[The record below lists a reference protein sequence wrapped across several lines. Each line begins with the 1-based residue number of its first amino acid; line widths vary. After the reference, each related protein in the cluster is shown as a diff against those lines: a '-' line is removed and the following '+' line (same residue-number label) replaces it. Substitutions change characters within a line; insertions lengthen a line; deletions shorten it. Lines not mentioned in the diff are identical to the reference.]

1 MDTIAGNAINEAVN
15 IYEPFIS
22 DIKDLVKASSD
33 SNTAGVVLDSF
44 ISKTFLKRFS
54 NHIQDSL
61 ESGDA
66 LGRSLIVEKNRLL
79 SEKANI
85 APRNFFIG
93 ETNLTAAAIQWFAL
107 GNEVV
112 KISFDLIPK
121 EAIDYLRKKALT
133 IAGVEHQ
140 QLIDFVKQKLA
151 ETLES
156 GKSFNDFRVE
166 IDQLFDSYGV
176 TRLSQHHIETVFQ
189 ANIFSSYTA
198 GQLSQ
203 VQSMVDR
210 FPLYNYSAIHDE
222 RSRHLALEGI
232 YRVGNGPLPPV
243 DFGCRCTIIFIHVSQ
258 ITGQEKI
265 RETWNRDLVKFEP
278 SDTYEAWVAENQDK
292 MSPAVKKWFENS
304 D

>member
-1 MDTIAGNAINEAVN
+1 MDTIAGNAITEAVD
-15 IYEPFIS
+15 IYKPFIS
-22 DIKDLVKASSD
+22 DIKGLVKASSD
-33 SNTAGVVLDSF
+33 SNTVGFVLDSF
-44 ISKTFLKRFS
+44 ISKTFLKRLS

-79 SEKANI
+79 SEKAKI
-85 APRNFFIG
+85 AHGVFFVG
-93 ETNLTAAAIQWFAL
+93 EKLTAAAIQWFAL

-133 IAGVEHQ
+133 IAGIEHQ

-151 ETLES
+151 ETLEA
-156 GKSFNDFRVE
+156 GKSFNYFKAE

-176 TRLSQHHIETVFQ
+176 TKLSQHHIETVFQ
-189 ANIFSSYTA
+189 VNVFSSYTA

-203 VQSMVDR
+203 VQSMSDR

-243 DFGCRCTIIFIHVSQ
+243 DFGCRCTIIFLHISQ

-278 SDTYEAWVAENQDK
+278 SDTYEVWVAENQDK
-292 MSPAVKKWFENS
+292 MGPALKNWFEKS
-304 D
+304 V